1 MATRELFLENVRKY
15 IRPQTDPVAVRLVWE
30 DETPPEGAVSP
41 VEKFGYPLTICQG
54 VSAARR
60 MGMTMVFRR
69 EDHACPPALCA
80 LGYLP
85 TENLLAGKVAMPGY
99 AGTEEAA
106 KKIEAANVLLE
117 RAPAAIWLAPYE
129 SAAFEPDVVLVYGNS
144 AQATRLAQGY
154 AYYTGDGVAS
164 YTLGRLA
171 CASYINKVYVRQE
184 PTIVIPGGGER
195 VFGSTQDDE
204 LVFALPAKF
213 LETTA
218 RGVEAVHQ
226 AGYARYPT
234 GFHGVAARPKLPG
247 KYYKYLMPTK

>member
-69 EDHACPPALCA
+69 EDHACPPGALRPGLSA
-80 LGYLP
+80 HGEPARGEGGHAGLRGHGGGGE
-85 TENLLAGKVAMPGY
+85 ENRGRQRPAGEGA
-99 AGTEEAA
+99 
-106 KKIEAANVLLE
+106 
-117 RAPAAIWLAPYE
+117 AAIWLAPYE
-129 SAAFEPDVVLVYGNS
+129 SAAFEPDIVLVYGNS

-234 GFHGVAARPKLPG
+234 GFHGVTARPKLPG

>member
-1 MATRELFLENVRKY
+1 MELKELFLSNVAKY
-15 IRPQTDPVAVRLVWE
+15 IRPQTDPVAVKLVFDGAE
-30 DETPPEGAVSP
+30 PPEGAVMP
-41 VEKFGYPLTICQG
+41 LDKFGYPLTVCQG

-60 MGMTMVFRR
+60 MGFTMVFRK

-80 LGYLP
+80 MGYLP
-85 TENLLAGKVAMPGY
+85 TENLLAGKVTVPGY
-99 AGTEEAA
+99 AGSEEAA
-106 KKIEAANVLLE
+106 VKIEAANVLLE
-117 RAPAAIWLAPYE
+117 KAPDAIWIAPYE
-129 SAAFEPDVVLVYGNS
+129 SAAFEPDIVLVYGNS

-164 YTLGRLA
+164 STLGRLA

-195 VFGSTQDDE
+195 VFGQTQDDE

-213 LETTA
+213 IETTA
-218 RGVEAVHQ
+218 KGIEAVHQ

-234 GFHGVAARPKLPG
+234 GFHGITAKPKLPG
-247 KYYKYLMPTK
+247 KYYKYLMPSK

>member
-234 GFHGVAARPKLPG
+234 GFHGVTGRPKLPG

>member
-154 AYYTGDGVAS
+154 AYYTGDGAAS

-234 GFHGVAARPKLPG
+234 GFHGVTARPKLPG

>member
-1 MATRELFLENVRKY
+1 MSVKTLFLENVKKY
-15 IRPQTDPVAVRLVWE
+15 IRPQTDPVAIKLVFDGAE
-30 DETPPEGAVSP
+30 PPEGAIMP
-41 VEKFGYPLTICQG
+41 MDKYGYPLTACQG

-60 MGMTMVFRR
+60 MGLTMVFRR

-80 LGYLP
+80 FGYLP

-106 KKIEAANVLLE
+106 VKIEAANVLLDK
-117 RAPAAIWLAPYE
+117 APDAIWIAPYE
-129 SAAFEPDVVLVYGNS
+129 AAEFEPDIVLVYGNS

-234 GFHGVAARPKLPG
+234 GFHGVTARPKLPG
-247 KYYKYLMPTK
+247 KYYKCLMPTK

>member
-234 GFHGVAARPKLPG
+234 GFPGVTARPKLPG

>member
-1 MATRELFLENVRKY
+1 MGTKELFLENVKKY
-15 IRPQTDPVAVRLVWE
+15 IRPQTDPVAVHLAYG
-30 DETPPEGAVSP
+30 DETPPEGAIMP
-41 VEKFGYPLTICQG
+41 MDKYGYPLTICQG
-54 VSAARR
+54 VSCARR
-60 MGMTMVFRR
+60 MGQTLVFRQ

-80 LGYLP
+80 FGYLP

-99 AGTEEAA
+99 AGTEEDAR
-106 KKIEAANVLLE
+106 KIEAANVLLDK
-117 RAPAAIWLAPYE
+117 APNSIWLAPYE
-129 SAAFEPDVVLVYGNS
+129 SAEFEPDIVLVYGNS
-144 AQATRLAQGY
+144 AQATRMAQGY

-213 LETTA
+213 IDTTA
-218 RGVEAVHQ
+218 KGIEAVHA

-234 GFHGVAARPKLPG
+234 GFHGIYSNPKLPG
-247 KYYKYLMPTK
+247 KYYKYLMPKK

>member
-15 IRPQTDPVAVRLVWE
+15 IRPQTDPVAVRLVWA

-129 SAAFEPDVVLVYGNS
+129 SAAFEPDIVLVYGNS

-204 LVFALPAKF
+204 LVFSLPAKF

-234 GFHGVAARPKLPG
+234 GFHGVTARPKLPG